1 MTDELK
7 LKILSHF
14 DELSFL
20 DFMELSLEDL
30 VEAFADE
37 IKEKQVEL
45 EQETR

>member
-30 VEAFADE
+30 VEAFAEE
-37 IKEKQVEL
+37 IEEKLVEL